1 MMINNQEKELKLG
14 KTDLN
19 MMDIFIMGKNNVVVY
34 LYGKMDPNMKENLLK
49 IILKEPAFIHGRM
62 EDNTKDSGRKIKC
75 MAKVCLHGQTGGS
88 IMVSILMALKRDM
101 ENLNGQMEKYI
112 RGHGK
117 MVNNMG
123 REA

>member
-1 MMINNQEKELKLG
+1 
-14 KTDLN
+14 
-19 MMDIFIMGKNNVVVY
+19 
-34 LYGKMDPNMKENLLK
+34 MKENLLK

-117 MVNNMG
+117 MVNNMELELLHPRINKLKKESG
-123 REA
+123 STARK